1 MAQFYKLSIENIVS
15 STPSSVI
22 VTFTIPSNL
31 QETFSFIPG
40 QYINIKALVN
50 GQEVRRSYSIC
61 NAPTKESLSVGIKK
75 VDDGTFSVYA
85 NTHLKVGDTL
95 EVSAPEGRFTFAP
108 NANSAQN
115 IALFAAGSGITPIM
129 SILTTG
135 LDKEPNSN
143 FVLVFGNQSSSETM
157 FFRELQNLKEQ
168 YPNRLT
174 IHYLFSRSNEEGSL
188 FGRIESST
196 VNYILKNKHKDLNF
210 DAFYLCG
217 PEGMIQSVQEAL
229 TENNI
234 DPSVIHYEL
243 FTTSTD
249 DAETTSVDIPEGKTQ
264 VSGVVDDE
272 AFSFVMDASDRVL
285 DAALEN
291 DVDAPYSCQ
300 GGICSSCIARVKE
313 GSVEMVKNQI
323 LTDAELAEGLIL
335 TCQSLPTSSTLVI
348 DYDDV

>member
-1 MAQFYKLSIENIVS
+1 
-15 STPSSVI
+15 
-22 VTFTIPSNL
+22 
-31 QETFSFIPG
+31 
-40 QYINIKALVN
+40 
-50 GQEVRRSYSIC
+50 
-61 NAPTKESLSVGIKK
+61 
-75 VDDGTFSVYA
+75 
-85 NTHLKVGDTL
+85 
-95 EVSAPEGRFTFAP
+95 
-108 NANSAQN
+108 
-115 IALFAAGSGITPIM
+115 M

-135 LDKEPNSN
+135 LNQEPNSN

-174 IHYLFSRSNEEGSL
+174 IHYLFSRSNEEGAL
-188 FGRIESST
+188 FGRIENST
-196 VNYILKNKHKDLNF
+196 VNYILKNKHKDLTF

-229 TENNI
+229 TQNAI
-234 DPSVIHYEL
+234 DAKTIHYEL

-249 DAETTSVDIPEGKTQ
+249 DAEINSVDIPEGKTQ

-313 GSVEMVKNQI
+313 GSIEMVKNQI

-335 TCQSLPTSSTLVI
+335 TCQSHPTSKTLVI